1 MKVNDPRP
9 PQSGSSGV
17 VISNFYTNTHQEV
30 IEITADRLELTLNR
44 HIGRITDRNSW
55 QVPFA
60 LLVTMAILFATAEF
74 KSFAWASS
82 EQLQTAF
89 FLLAIGFFVWFLVTV
104 VKFFRGSTVTKLMCE
119 IKNVQ
124 E

>member
-1 MKVNDPRP
+1 MKVNEPRA
-9 PQSGSSGV
+9 PQPGNGGV

-74 KSFAWASS
+74 KSFSWASS

-89 FLLAIGFFVWFLVTV
+89 FLLAIAFSVWFLVAIL
-104 VKFFRGSTVTKLMCE
+104 KFFRGSTVSKLICE
-119 IKNVQ
+119 IKNIQ